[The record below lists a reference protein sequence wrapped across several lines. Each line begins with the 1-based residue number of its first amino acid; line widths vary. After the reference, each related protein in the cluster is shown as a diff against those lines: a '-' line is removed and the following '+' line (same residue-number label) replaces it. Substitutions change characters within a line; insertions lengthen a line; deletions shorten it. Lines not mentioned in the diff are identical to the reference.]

1 MDVPAVQGVS
11 NQLLNRRRSWEG
23 GEEGKLKLLSWWG
36 GGRRRRWGRW
46 RRRRWGRSKWR
57 RCLLI
62 ERQWII
68 HHFPAVLS
76 ISLLKLKLPYVHHV
90 FHPIPNPWLLFHFN
104 DSILSFVRHVFLVL
118 LLPLS
123 SPVSKFSSR
132 CPPLTCTSTFSPF
145 TMPLSASKLTS
156 KIFPES
162 RAGYPPAFSGDIV
175 GSMLAGEF
183 IRASRCIGDQFGDQ
197 PHALRKI
204 CGVVSFVKPWCKLLS
219 QESIFLLALALAP
232 SLYRNQVCWRT
243 PILVFWART
252 EAGNVFWSGAEVRGA
267 QIMKRVRAWEHK

>member
-1 MDVPAVQGVS
+1 MI
-11 NQLLNRRRSWEG
+11 E
-23 GEEGKLKLLSWWG
+23 
-36 GGRRRRWGRW
+36 RRWV
-46 RRRRWGRSKWR
+46 
-57 RCLLI
+57 
-62 ERQWII
+62 I

-90 FHPIPNPWLLFHFN
+90 FHPIPNPCLLIHFN

-162 RAGYPPAFSGDIV
+162 RAGFPPTFSGDIV
-175 GSMLAGEF
+175 GSMFGGEF
-183 IRASRCIGDQFGDQ
+183 ILALWCLGDQVGDQVGGQ

-204 CGVVSFVKPWCKLLS
+204 CRVVSFAKPRCKLLS
-219 QESIFLLALALAP
+219 PLWQESIFLLALALLLAP
-232 SLYRNQVCWRT
+232 SLYR
-243 PILVFWART
+243 
-252 EAGNVFWSGAEVRGA
+252 
-267 QIMKRVRAWEHK
+267 KRIC